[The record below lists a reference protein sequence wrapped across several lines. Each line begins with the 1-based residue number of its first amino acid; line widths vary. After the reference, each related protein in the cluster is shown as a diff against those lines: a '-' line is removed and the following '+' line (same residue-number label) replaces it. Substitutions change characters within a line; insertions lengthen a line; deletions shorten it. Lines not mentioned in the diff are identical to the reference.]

1 MLLDREQGPKAGN
14 LLAFLEPDFVISR
27 FRELPFDTL
36 EFWRQ
41 TATSEEDLA
50 KWRAQQREKIASTA
64 WTSAMEG
71 NVTSFVALTGDPI
84 LQEAALKAMK
94 QSPNWIPATQ
104 NGRKVRSYKKQPIVF
119 KLEAQ

>member
-1 MLLDREQGPKAGN
+1 MGVVVVQFIVDY
-14 LLAFLEPDFVISR
+14 
-27 FRELPFDTL
+27 
-36 EFWRQ
+36 
-41 TATSEEDLA
+41 
-50 KWRAQQREKIASTA
+50 
-64 WTSAMEG
+64 EG

-119 KLEAQ
+119 KLQAK